1 MSVVEK
7 LFESTA
13 THGKPLFIALLTTI
27 FILLV
32 VLLIFAKKCKRIK
45 EADFERSPYKH
56 WNEIFEDDAYWYALP
71 TRTKLFNQNL
81 ELFGTVANNL
91 NYFLKDS
98 SLEKVVEDY
107 FYGNLDHRSALWVKI
122 VSIDTSSNY
131 MIIETITGKKFIIQ
145 KPHNVALRVNLP
157 KAPSNSKKQ

>member
-32 VLLIFAKKCKRIK
+32 VLFVFAKKCKRI
-45 EADFERSPYKH
+45 EEEDFERSPYSH
-56 WNEIFEDDAYWYALP
+56 WTEDFEDDAYWYALP
-71 TRTKLFNQNL
+71 SKTKLFNQNFSPL
-81 ELFGTVANNL
+81 GTVANNL
-91 NYFLKDS
+91 NCFIQDS

-122 VSIDTSSNY
+122 VSIDTSNDY
-131 MIIETITGKKFIIQ
+131 MTIETKTGKKFNIK
-145 KPHNVALRVNLP
+145 KPNNVALRVNLP
-157 KAPSNSKKQ
+157 KATSNSKKQ